1 MDTVGRMQMRQF
13 RVANHAQEWDRLSV
27 PEDTAMFSDTTAF
40 GPRMARHEWQMLL
53 DRWQRLQPY
62 ADQFATAFFDTLF
75 SCEPEFA
82 HWFGSATLEAQF
94 LRFAHLLTEI
104 VPAEDDPEELDHRIE
119 QIVQRYARDDS
130 ATGQSRAVR
139 AAITAMLL
147 EVEQVGLTPQM
158 RADWRSASSAVNG
171 MLRGTRWQPARPNG
185 STILQTALRAELAAD
200 RRAPSI
206 DEFMES
212 TPDAEAA

>member
-1 MDTVGRMQMRQF
+1 M
-13 RVANHAQEWDRLSV
+13 L
-27 PEDTAMFSDTTAF
+27 SDTTAF

-62 ADQFATAFFDTLF
+62 ADRFATAFFDTLF
-75 SCEPEFA
+75 GSEPDFA
-82 HWFGSATLEAQF
+82 HQFGGATLEAQF

-104 VPAEDDPEELDHRIE
+104 VSAEDDREELDRRIE
-119 QIVQRYARDDS
+119 EIVQRYARDDS
-130 ATGQSRAVR
+130 ATGKSRAVR
-139 AAITAMLL
+139 AAIAAMLQ
-147 EVEQVGLTPQM
+147 EVERVGLTPQM
-158 RADWRSASSAVNG
+158 RSDWRSASAAVNG

-206 DEFMES
+206 NEFMES